1 MKNKMLKTIYLIF
14 CSLVAVVYFVGVFYT
29 FVARDNYNLWVEG
42 ILVGSSLIL
51 AVLMVFIR
59 ELLFYLDEL
68 EEKVKGLEDQSKD
81 V

>member
-14 CSLVAVVYFVGVFYT
+14 CGLVAVVYFVGVFYT

-42 ILVGSSLIL
+42 ILVGASLIL

-59 ELLFYLDEL
+59 DLLFYLDEL
-68 EEKVKGLEDQSKD
+68 EERVKELEEKSKG

>member
-1 MKNKMLKTIYLIF
+1 MKNKTLKIVYLIF

-42 ILVGSSLIL
+42 ILVGASLIL
-51 AVLMVFIR
+51 AVLMVFMR

-68 EEKVKGLEDQSKD
+68 EEKVKRLEEQSKD
-81 V
+81 A